1 VVLASLHALL
11 SAASS
16 FLSSRPTTPVP
27 FRPKS
32 TSLAGSAG
40 LSPLRQVVNG
50 APASNGDVQQ
60 SSIVANLEKQVNG
73 EN

>member
-1 VVLASLHALL
+1 MVRNANDSIQ
-11 SAASS
+11 

-32 TSLAGSAG
+32 LGVSAGSNG

-50 APASNGDVQQ
+50 APESNGDVRQ
-60 SSIVANLEKQVNG
+60 SSVVANLEKVVNG
-73 EN
+73 QQ

>member
-1 VVLASLHALL
+1 MNFANNAIQ
-11 SAASS
+11 

-32 TSLAGSAG
+32 TSTSLAGSAG
-40 LSPLRQVVNG
+40 LSPLRNVVNG
-50 APASNGDVQQ
+50 APESNGDVQQ

-73 EN
+73 DH